1 MKSISPSIPCPLPQG
16 TSPRGSRWV
25 PGRRLLVAGALLVAI
40 LALLPVLGLVGEGLQ
55 GLRNGN
61 AASAQTVSA
70 SCAEPS
76 CFFWGLAS
84 QEVCSEP

>member
-61 AASAQTVSA
+61 ASLGSDEGASLRKK
-70 SCAEPS
+70 
-76 CFFWGLAS
+76 GG
-84 QEVCSEP
+84 